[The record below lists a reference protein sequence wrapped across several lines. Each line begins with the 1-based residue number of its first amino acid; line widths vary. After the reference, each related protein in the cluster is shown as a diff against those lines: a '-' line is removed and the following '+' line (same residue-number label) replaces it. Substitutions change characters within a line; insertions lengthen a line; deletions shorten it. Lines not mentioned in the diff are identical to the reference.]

1 MDSAITFTELLGYS
15 EQETKRWKEWFAL
28 HPAALEVPFPIAN
41 ASNVRGLLS
50 HISRAE
56 LLFARAL
63 LNHPQ
68 LSWQEMG
75 ALADQDPFGVS
86 EDATKMF
93 REFIESASPED
104 WAEVKDVGF
113 SGFRV
118 SKRKMLTQALL
129 HGINHRAQ
137 LSTHLR
143 QQGFGDMWKHDFI
156 LTDVMP

>member
-15 EQETKRWKEWFAL
+15 EQETKRWKEWFAS

-41 ASNVRGLLS
+41 ASNVKGLLS

-56 LLFARAL
+56 LLFARAV

-93 REFIESASPED
+93 REFIESARPED

>member
-56 LLFARAL
+56 LLFARAV

-93 REFIESASPED
+93 REFIESASPDD

>member
-1 MDSAITFTELLGYS
+1 MDSSITFTELLGYC

>member
-28 HPAALEVPFPIAN
+28 HPAALDVPFPIAN
-41 ASNVRGLLS
+41 ANNVKGLLS

-56 LLFARAL
+56 LLFARAV

-75 ALADQDPFGVS
+75 ALADEDPFGVS

-93 REFIESASPED
+93 REFIESARPED

-143 QQGFGDMWKHDFI
+143 QQGFEDMWKHDFI